1 MNNQEKTYY
10 KVLPN
15 EDRVKIRRK
24 NLIILMGMFSI
35 FLLLFLITEIYIGV
49 ISVLSIIP
57 IVIFIHYKDVKKE
70 IELNNE
76 KFIVY
81 NNKKKI
87 FESNYRDIVS
97 IQITSKYFKGINK
110 GEQLYVVTTNQEFK
124 LMDYIFFVDDFR
136 KIIEIA
142 NYHLKQH

>member
-15 EDRVKIRRK
+15 EDRIKIRRK

-124 LMDYIFFVDDFR
+124 LMDYIFFADDFR
-136 KIIEIA
+136 KIIEIV